1 MWKARWRNKRKEK
14 RYLVISDD
22 VDVGTRVDVIEGESD
37 GRWII
42 NYFDCY

>member
-1 MWKARWRNKRKEK
+1 MWKARWRNKSKENG
-14 RYLVISDD
+14 YLVISD
-22 VDVGTRVDVIEGESD
+22 DVGTRVDVIEGESD